1 MTIEEINVQV
11 QAARKEVFGKSEE
24 PTAEELAAMDAE
36 LQEDI
41 LEAEENQARAA
52 EEEVASD
59 EAAADAEGITYEE
72 YVDNKEAG
80 VYDTLAALDAENNA
94 SVVANDGNPDK
105 TLVDGNTTDSSAKED
120 DNMLEEM
127 KTLGWIEDINFDAIR
142 ELRVSM
148 NVPQD
153 PEKRRKAIVYSA
165 EARMRIAHLSIT
177 IEQTGATARR
187 RAARMGYKHLPAL
200 YETVSALVKIDTLYA
215 GYAHER
221 LLAAKYMHVGRVKL
235 RDANK
240 AATWVDLG
248 TREIISVS
256 FDGIGDN
263 ALVRAIVPNVI
274 NYGLWIIENVACAGG
289 FAVVY
294 RDEKGEYFSLNNQ
307 ITGLNKPWQ
316 MDKWLRDGSAR
327 HYVCFIDSPS
337 GYRQGMMPM
346 IYIPWQEEEDLFIQ
360 SEEPANPYAEYI
372 QDILNCATGGM
383 YKVEQTANGG
393 KLLRV
398 DKGIKLV
405 GRESLGVTP
414 STFFGYV
421 KNLAIFLGKFGFS
434 NGNSYVSVQTIQEM
448 AEKKLGFPISLLE
461 AYKFGGQHRI
471 NSFWKGHNQIVDR
484 EAILTIIEDLIAR
497 GIIKGVIHLN
507 NTLEDSIKFAKMM
520 NDPEYEGYL
529 VVFGLLARVDCFG
542 DLDDVKCS
550 TDFSQPLELRL
561 MDISHT
567 PKGFIPLSKQGI
579 VQMQLTG
586 DPFIEMYKTV
596 APASL
601 DRTFKGVEF
610 DDVDEGLDEA
620 TDMDVSVDK
629 YILSAV
635 QRLCPQ
641 AMQFDMHIRR
651 MAISSV
657 ADTLNNRLNR
667 LNLTVSGQYLKIVPD
682 FGGYVDTALLA
693 GDEFYSPRWKTQV
706 GGSEDDGTGFDAVI
720 IRYPLV
726 DFGAFIKGR
735 AVSKDEMVR
744 RIFALNV
751 STKVKQAL
759 LNILESITP
768 AMVMIASMVPG
779 TTDKLSGA
787 DFDGDGVSLQ
797 SDLAVKKVYQN
808 LKSYSNNFGSSRP
821 GNKEVEFDYKLGP
834 ISFLYAWALD
844 EDSKGR
850 EPNPAIGIVAGQNVT
865 TSSALAMLYLGKL
878 TKEQIFHKFLDY
890 YVEDEKGNLV
900 LIKAK
905 PGKNPYNRLFTADGS
920 NDLGVDVSFEG
931 REDSYV
937 EDFVNAAYECDW
949 SFESCVRFLWDYNA
963 VLSKSMNDVIDAAK
977 NGAVVVVPF
986 LKVTHDRI
994 RSSCVATKDY
1004 ARIEM
1009 SRSELKIASYTPPCG
1024 SESSKRDQQKS
1035 GMLLMVNDP
1044 VGIMKRRI
1052 FALAKDRLEK
1062 ALDCDIKTDIQEA
1075 SGGKMLDGSVAL
1087 ACEFFQDLMKAQS
1100 NDKPAAKRH
1109 VLNMTY
1115 SMIVEDCG
1123 ITDPEQILGIL
1134 LKASKYTKEGEDGVV
1149 HYSSFYAQFAELL
1162 HHYVSKFNK
1171 DMRFEKRVY
1180 GFKDAE
1186 AYVGKKV
1193 TFENGFSTDGFYVDE
1208 RINGTFCLEA
1218 DEKNRPIISKRV
1230 LDMIPQN
1237 KGDNKVVVMRMWKA
1251 FFEKEDTSK
1260 ICVDPTF
1267 DVTKRMEMIEQF
1279 RECDNFKFEV
1289 KLYNPVT
1296 QQFATEEL
1304 SKLQVKDYVPML
1316 MTNIIGKSGKPCRLG
1331 FIKRPGGNSVYLQ
1344 RIMNRQFTIKN
1355 VMKMGKDL
1363 ETICIVAEEVA

>member
-1 MTIEEINVQV
+1 MEEMMNNLFAMDNQV
-11 QAARKEVFGKSEE
+11 QEE
-24 PTAEELAAMDAE
+24 CTINGA
-36 LQEDI
+36 
-41 LEAEENQARAA
+41 
-52 EEEVASD
+52 
-59 EAAADAEGITYEE
+59 
-72 YVDNKEAG
+72 
-80 VYDTLAALDAENNA
+80 
-94 SVVANDGNPDK
+94 VANDGNTDK
-105 TLVDGNTTDSSAKED
+105 TQMVGDTTNSSAKED

-127 KTLGWIEDINFDAIR
+127 KALGWIEDINFDAIR
-142 ELRVSM
+142 ELRVPM

-153 PEKRRKAIVYSA
+153 PEKRRKAIVYGA

-177 IEQTGATARR
+177 IEQTGSAARR
-187 RAARMGYKHLPAL
+187 RAIRMGYKRLPKL

-221 LLAAKYMHVGRVKL
+221 LLASGYMHVGRVKL

-263 ALVRAIVPNVI
+263 ALVRAIVANVI
-274 NYGLWIIENVACAGG
+274 NYGLWIVENVACAGG

-307 ITGLNKPWQ
+307 ITDLNKHLQ

-346 IYIPWQEEEDLFIQ
+346 VYVPWQEEEDLFIE
-360 SEEPANPYAEYI
+360 SVEPANPYAEYI

-383 YKVEQTANGG
+383 YKVEQIANGDA
-393 KLLRV
+393 LLRV

-414 STFFGYV
+414 STYFGRV

-434 NGNSYVSVQTIQEM
+434 NGNSYVAIQTIQEM

-507 NTLEDSIKFAKMM
+507 NTFEDSIKFAKMM

-529 VVFGLLARVDCFG
+529 VVFGLLSRVDCFG

-586 DPFIEMYKTV
+586 DPFETMYKTV

-610 DDVDEGLDEA
+610 DEVDEGLDD
-620 TDMDVSVDK
+620 TTSMDVSIDK
-629 YILSAV
+629 YVLSAV

-667 LNLTVSGQYLKIVPD
+667 LNLTVAGQYLKIVPD
-682 FGGYVDTALLA
+682 FGGYVGTALLA
-693 GDEFYSPRWKTQV
+693 GDEFYSPRWKTQIKERV
-706 GGSEDDGTGFDAVI
+706 EFIESSELYTWFDTDGTDFDAVI

-744 RIFALNV
+744 RIFALKV

-797 SDLAVKKVYQN
+797 SDLAVKKVYAN
-808 LKSYSNNFGSSRP
+808 LQSYSNNFGSSRP
-821 GNKEVEFDYKLGP
+821 GNKEVAFDYKLGP

-850 EPNPAIGIVAGQNVT
+850 EPNPAIGVVAGQNVT
-865 TSSALAMLYLGKL
+865 TSSALAKLYLGQL
-878 TKEQIFHKFLDY
+878 TPDQIFHKFLDY
-890 YVEDEKGNLV
+890 YITDEKGNQI

-905 PGKNPYNRLFTADGS
+905 PGKNPYNRLFTVDGS
-920 NDLGVDVSFEG
+920 NNLGVDVSFEG
-931 REDSYV
+931 KEDSYV

-977 NGAVVVVPF
+977 NGALVIVPF

-994 RSSCVATKDY
+994 RSSCVASKDY

-1009 SRSELKIASYTPPCG
+1009 SRSELKIASYTPPCC
-1024 SESSKRDQQKS
+1024 SEASKRDQQKS
-1035 GMLLMVNDP
+1035 GMLLMVDDP

-1052 FALAKDRLEK
+1052 FALAVDRLTK

-1075 SGGKMLDGSVAL
+1075 SGGKMLDGSVEL
-1087 ACEFFQDLMKAQS
+1087 MCEFFQDLMKAQS
-1100 NDKPAAKRH
+1100 NDKPLAKRH
-1109 VLNMTY
+1109 VINMVY
-1115 SMIVEDCG
+1115 FMMNQCG
-1123 ITDPEQILGIL
+1123 ITDPEKMLGIL
-1134 LKASKYTKEGEDGVV
+1134 LKASRYTKEGEEGVV
-1149 HYSSFYAQFAELL
+1149 HYNSFYAQFSELL
-1162 HHYVSKFNK
+1162 YHYVSKFNK
-1171 DMRFEKRVY
+1171 DMDFEKRVY

-1218 DEKNRPIISKRV
+1218 DEKNRPIIRKRV

-1251 FFEKEDTSK
+1251 FFEKEDKSK
-1260 ICVDPTF
+1260 LCVDPTF

-1296 QQFATEEL
+1296 QQFATEDL
-1304 SKLQVKDYVPML
+1304 SRLQIKDYVPML

-1331 FIKRPGGNSVYLQ
+1331 FIKRPSGNSVYLQ
-1344 RIMNRQFTIKN
+1344 SVLGRQFTIKN

-1363 ETICIVAEEVA
+1363 ETICIVAEEA